1 MKSVSE
7 KEISSTKKETKK
19 SDSNETIARQ
29 KNTIKN
35 SSGKKELD
43 TTKLLYF
50 VIGIIIIGIVI
61 LYASG
66 TFDEPAAVTVTEQ
79 VPDDHVHSGADLT
92 KVNEINALEEE
103 VKNNPKDLTKIA
115 QLGHLLNDSGFYER
129 AIEKY
134 KMYLEIKPDD
144 ADVLVD
150 MGVCYFEL
158 KDYTNAI
165 SAMEKGISLNP
176 KHQIGHFNLGVVN
189 ISSGNKEKAIEYWK
203 KCIELDPNSNIAQR
217 AKELLNNN

>member
-1 MKSVSE
+1 M
-7 KEISSTKKETKK
+7 
-19 SDSNETIARQ
+19 
-29 KNTIKN
+29 
-35 SSGKKELD
+35 
-43 TTKLLYF
+43 
-50 VIGIIIIGIVI
+50 IGIIIIGIVI

-66 TFDEPAAVTVTEQ
+66 TFDEPAAVAVNKQ
-79 VPDDHVHSGADLT
+79 APDDHIHSGADLN

-134 KMYLEIKPDD
+134 KMYLDIKPND

-158 KDYTNAI
+158 KDYANAI
-165 SAMEKGISLNP
+165 PVMEKGISLNP
-176 KHQIGHFNLGVVN
+176 KHQIGHFNLGIVN
-189 ISSGNKEKAIEYWK
+189 FSSGNEQKAIEYWK